1 MQGAGNGDNVLCPTL
16 FCGVIEKIARLFVR
30 RSGRIGRSQVAVD
43 IMHLNQIVIPRWRS
57 KSFKLMGRV
66 INPSSMGLSHVVV
79 VVYDEDE
86 DEAEGG
92 VKRNCSVTV
101 SCLTVPD

>member
-1 MQGAGNGDNVLCPTL
+1 
-16 FCGVIEKIARLFVR
+16 
-30 RSGRIGRSQVAVD
+30 
-43 IMHLNQIVIPRWRS
+43 
-57 KSFKLMGRV
+57 
-66 INPSSMGLSHVVV
+66 MGLSDVVV
-79 VVYDEDE
+79 VVYDEEE